1 MYDSRSSGIIYQK
14 IVWGEAD
21 DYKSNNCINS
31 VDWFKSSGVL
41 RFIGGRY
48 DRFDKNQFHFFRLG
62 GLMTRKNS
70 NLILEG
76 LSESR
81 VDEDEKLLEGVK
93 ADVRNKVEALMVIEL
108 LMKDFKI
115 SIKEVQSLFE
125 SAEHVQES
133 SNEVLGNNFKISLEQ
148 NKRSMSVDNIS
159 LHKGWGEKEI
169 KNSIEK
175 CTRTPESV
183 ASTLNSSDWIEGKD
197 WQKAAGSN
205 DKKIRLK
212 ATDTFGNPMFLTIQ
226 F

>member
-1 MYDSRSSGIIYQK
+1 
-14 IVWGEAD
+14 
-21 DYKSNNCINS
+21 
-31 VDWFKSSGVL
+31 
-41 RFIGGRY
+41 
-48 DRFDKNQFHFFRLG
+48 
-62 GLMTRKNS
+62 MTRKNS

-81 VDEDEKLLEGVK
+81 VDGDEKLLEGVK

-125 SAEHVQES
+125 SAEPVQES